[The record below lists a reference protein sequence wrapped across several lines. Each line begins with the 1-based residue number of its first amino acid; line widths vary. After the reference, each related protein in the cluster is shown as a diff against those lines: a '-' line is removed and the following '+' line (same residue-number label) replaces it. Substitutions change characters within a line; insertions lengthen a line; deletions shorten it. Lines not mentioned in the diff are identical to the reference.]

1 MLWIA
6 IPIIATSLL
15 LLVTGVVVALY
26 RRDLS
31 LQALDMLILAALGTC
46 GIAAGLLAGF
56 TIAQRISRSIVQLS
70 EPLHDAAGK
79 LKQVM
84 HPIKVPSQSSFSQL
98 EVALGGMADQIG
110 TVVKQLQER
119 EREVLRHEQMAQV
132 GQLAAGVA
140 HELRN
145 PLTSI
150 KMLVQTN
157 REEAEANGLPNEDL
171 HIIEQE
177 ILRLERYLQRFLDFA
192 RPPRPERRPLLLGD
206 VIERTLALVG
216 GRARHQGVTMKYE
229 YAGPP
234 LPVEADSEQIQQL
247 LVNLTLNTLDAMP
260 RGGLLEVIVHPPEN
274 GRVELHVLDTGPG
287 IPAELLPRLF
297 EPFVSTK
304 ETGVGLGLVISRRIA
319 ESHGGTLSGMNRPGG
334 GACFILRLPVLELPE
349 DKGQGTEDR
358 GQRTED
364 RGQRTIAPA
373 VGAGPRTQPD
383 FNIADS

>member
-6 IPIIATSLL
+6 TPIVATSLV
-15 LLVTGVVVALY
+15 LLVVGV
-26 RRDLS
+26 LS
-31 LQALDMLILAALGTC
+31 VLGQHHVSIQPLDMVIVVGLAVC
-46 GIAAGLLAGF
+46 GVAAGLVAGF
-56 TIAQRISRSIVQLS
+56 AIAQRISRSIVQLS

-84 HPIKVPSQSSFSQL
+84 NPIKVPSQSSFSQL

-119 EREVLRHEQMAQV
+119 EREVLRNEQMAQV

-157 REEAEANGLPNEDL
+157 REEAEAKGLPNEDL
-171 HIIEQE
+171 YIIEQE

-192 RPPRPERRPLLLGD
+192 RPPRPERRPLLLAD
-206 VIERTLALVG
+206 VIERTLGLIG
-216 GRARHQGVTMKYE
+216 GRARHQGVALKYE

-234 LPVEADSEQIQQL
+234 IQIEADAEQIQQL

-260 RGGLLEVIVHPPEN
+260 RGGLLEVHVDPPDN
-274 GRVELHVLDTGPG
+274 GRVELQVLDTGPG

-297 EPFVSTK
+297 EPFVTTK

-319 ESHGGTLSGMNRPGG
+319 ESHGGTLSGLNRPEG
-334 GACFILRLPVLELPE
+334 GACFILRLPVSQESGIRNQE
-349 DKGQGTEDR
+349 SGVRSQESG
-358 GQRTED
+358 
-364 RGQRTIAPA
+364 I
-373 VGAGPRTQPD
+373 
-383 FNIADS
+383 NY